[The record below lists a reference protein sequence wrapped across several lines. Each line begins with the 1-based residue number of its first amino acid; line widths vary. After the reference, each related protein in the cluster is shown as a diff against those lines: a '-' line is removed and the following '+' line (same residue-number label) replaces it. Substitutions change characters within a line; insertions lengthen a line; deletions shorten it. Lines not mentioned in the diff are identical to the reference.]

1 MIQVNRIYLIF
12 NRLVTKKFLV
22 DTSDTKRQKN
32 VSGTIFKSGCKNITF
47 FKMKISFLSF
57 YYNLPTSFSISSH
70 PCTHLLD
77 NTKQIYKIIITLNFQ
92 CIE

>member
-1 MIQVNRIYLIF
+1 MHESPEILTV
-12 NRLVTKKFLV
+12 
-22 DTSDTKRQKN
+22 DTKRQKN

>member
-1 MIQVNRIYLIF
+1 
-12 NRLVTKKFLV
+12 
-22 DTSDTKRQKN
+22 
-32 VSGTIFKSGCKNITF
+32 
-47 FKMKISFLSF
+47 MKISFLSF